1 MPNLFMGVNLG
12 DLEVGIK
19 NLSLY
24 KGRKINSPPFSL
36 DLTEIDQ
43 VILVPLKKTEGQ
55 NLIEIS

>member
-1 MPNLFMGVNLG
+1 MGVNLG